1 MPRGPASFLRQHPR
15 PARGARHPARC
26 FRHASCMWQ
35 AAARDVRKT
44 ARRMRSP
51 RTLPDILGTQPAF
64 RDARPGEF
72 QGNAQA
78 ARTPAVA
85 AALCPR
91 HAACFPTATI
101 TIPWNS
107 SMGMERVPS
116 PCTGR
121 WQGQAWQRR
130 LPAWLSRSW
139 CPARPCR
146 CAPPPSRAP
155 LIAINT
161 RIALPAQHVWC
172 PPWRTPPAAH
182 HRRAVTCVGAA
193 APQTKSPADQGGVSG
208 AGERRPGEG
217 PPFRSDLLQGKG
229 EIQRQALHLS
239 GPISPLPTW
248 MDCEGGR

>member
-1 MPRGPASFLRQHPR
+1 MLRGPASFLRQHPR

-91 HAACFPTATI
+91 HAACFPTTTTHDPMELIHGDGARSIPMHRTMAGPGVAT
-101 TIPWNS
+101 TL
-107 SMGMERVPS
+107 
-116 PCTGR
+116 
-121 WQGQAWQRR
+121 ARR
-130 LPAWLSRSW
+130 LSRSW

-182 HRRAVTCVGAA
+182 HRRAPPPRGHLRGCRGAA
-193 APQTKSPADQGGVSG
+193 NKKP
-208 AGERRPGEG
+208 RRPGGGQRGRGTKAWGGTPVPVRSAPGEG
-217 PPFRSDLLQGKG
+217 RDLATGVAPVG
-229 EIQRQALHLS
+229 AYITTS
-239 GPISPLPTW
+239 N
-248 MDCEGGR
+248 MDGL